1 MTQECITSRAKD
13 SIGALQEGDRN
24 GPPGDGLTISVG
36 DKADFVIVGAKSRNM
51 GVHELLVDPGY
62 ERIVIKDGKVISKR
76 VVDMWTA

>member
-1 MTQECITSRAKD
+1 
-13 SIGALQEGDRN
+13 
-24 GPPGDGLTISVG
+24 
-36 DKADFVIVGAKSRNM
+36 M